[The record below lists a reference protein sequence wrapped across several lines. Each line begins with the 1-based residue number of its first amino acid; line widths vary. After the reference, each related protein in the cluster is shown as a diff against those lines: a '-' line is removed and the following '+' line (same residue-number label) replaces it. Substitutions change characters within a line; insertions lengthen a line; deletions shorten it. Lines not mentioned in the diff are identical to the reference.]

1 MVHRPRRV
9 VPRPELARR
18 INGTFGWIDHRL
30 LRGGHIERLT
40 LEDLGVYVFLTL
52 VADRDGVS
60 WYRIEKIGR
69 PLGLTEDRVVFARD
83 RLVER
88 DLIAFEPFRPS
99 DVNGYYQVL
108 PVPEARHA

>member
-9 VPRPELARR
+9 VPRPELVRR

-30 LRGGHIERLT
+30 LRSGHIERLT
-40 LEDLGVYVFLTL
+40 LEDLGVYVFLVL

-69 PLGLTEDRVVFARD
+69 PLGLTEDRVVLARD

-88 DLIAFEPFRPS
+88 ALIAFEPFRAG

-108 PVPEARHA
+108 PVPEAQRA

>member
-1 MVHRPRRV
+1 V
-9 VPRPELARR
+9 VSRPELVRR

-40 LEDLGVYVFLTL
+40 LEDLGVYVFLVL
-52 VADRDGVS
+52 AADRNGVS

-69 PLGLTEDRVVFARD
+69 PLGLTEDRIVFARD

-88 DLIAFEPFRPS
+88 GLVAFEPFRAG
-99 DVNGYYQVL
+99 DVNGYCQVL
-108 PVPEARHA
+108 PVPEAPRA